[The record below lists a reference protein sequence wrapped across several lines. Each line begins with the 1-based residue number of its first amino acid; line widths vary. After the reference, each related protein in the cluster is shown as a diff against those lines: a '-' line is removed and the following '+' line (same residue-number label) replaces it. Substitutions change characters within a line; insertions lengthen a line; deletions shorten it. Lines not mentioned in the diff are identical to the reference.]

1 MPSPKGKEKLE
12 FVKFS
17 PAPEGDVEYDDYK
30 GAFQLL
36 NPQVK
41 VATAQ
46 GDGSGAKLAPLDFQ
60 FKMGDVDAET
70 FLNLCRD
77 NKKSIKSLKYT
88 STQVYEGKREKKA
101 DITYSELTIKSA
113 SIIPERGEDSVTVE
127 LSIEYDRAE
136 GKLTQYK
143 PDGKIDKSLPINID
157 LRTGKYS

>member
-1 MPSPKGKEKLE
+1 MPQPKGREKLE

-30 GAFQLL
+30 GSFQLR

-41 VATAQ
+41 VATSQ
-46 GDGSGAKLAPLDFQ
+46 GDGSGANIAPLEFQ
-60 FKMGDVDAET
+60 FNMGHVDAET
-70 FLNLCRD
+70 FISLCRD
-77 NKKSIKSLKYT
+77 NKKTVKSLKYT

-113 SIIPERGEDSVTVE
+113 VSMPNTGEDGVTVM
-127 LSIEYDRAE
+127 LTIEYDMAD

-143 PDGKIDKSLPINID
+143 PDGTVDKSMPIKID
-157 LRTGKYS
+157 LRKGKYA